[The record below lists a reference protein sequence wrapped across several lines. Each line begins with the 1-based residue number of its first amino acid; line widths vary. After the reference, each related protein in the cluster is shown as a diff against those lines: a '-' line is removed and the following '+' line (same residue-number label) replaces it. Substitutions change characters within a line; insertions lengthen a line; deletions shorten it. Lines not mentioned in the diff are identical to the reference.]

1 MAAKDVKFSGDA
13 RERMLRGVDILA
25 NAVKVTLGPKGRNV
39 VLDKSFGAPRITK
52 DGVTVAKEIELD
64 DKFENMGAQMVREV
78 AQKTNDLAGDGT
90 TTATVLAQAIVREG
104 AKSVAAG
111 MNPMDLKRGIDIAV
125 TAVVKDIEKR
135 AKKVGSSAEV
145 AQVGTISSN
154 GDANIGQMIAKAMQK
169 VGNEGVIT
177 VEEAKS
183 LETEVEIV
191 EGMQFDR
198 GYISPYFITNAE
210 KMLAELEDAYIL
222 LHEKKLSGLQSM
234 LPVLEAVVQSGK
246 PLVIIAEDVEGE
258 AIATLVVNK
267 LRGGLKVAAVKA
279 PGFGDRRKAM
289 LEDIAILTGGQL
301 ISEDLG
307 IKLENVT
314 TAMLGRAKKVIIE
327 KEKTTIVNGA
337 GKKPDIEAR
346 VGQIKAQ
353 IEETTSDYDREKLQE
368 RLAKLAGGVAVIRV
382 GGATEVEVKEKKDR
396 VEDALNATRA
406 AVEEGIVPGGGVA
419 LLRAKKAVGRIHD
432 ENADVQAGINIV
444 LKALEAPI
452 RQIAENAG
460 VEGSIVV
467 GKIMDNKSE
476 TYGFDAQ
483 NEKYVDMIDT
493 GIVDP
498 AKVVRTA
505 LQDAGSVAGL
515 LVTTEA
521 MVAELPKR
529 SGAGNAARRRHGRRN
544 GLLVQGRSE
553 NAKGAAEAA
562 PFSIAALE
570 HSASRRFRDFSTSR
584 SFAAARAQ
592 AAERRSKSPAREA
605 ASPRT
610 ARCRDRCRRW

>member
-1 MAAKDVKFSGDA
+1 MAAKDVRFSIDA
-13 RERMLRGVDILA
+13 RDRMLRGVETLA

-39 VLDKSFGAPRITK
+39 VIEKSFGAPRITK
-52 DGVTVAKEIELD
+52 DGVTVAKEIELE

-78 AQKTNDLAGDGT
+78 AQKTNDEAGDGT
-90 TTATVLAQAIVREG
+90 TTATVLAAAIVKEG
-104 AKSVAAG
+104 VKSVAAG
-111 MNPMDLKRGIDIAV
+111 MNPMDLKRGIDLAV
-125 TAVVKDIEKR
+125 TAVVADIKKR

-154 GDANIGQMIAKAMQK
+154 GDATIGKMIANAMQK

-183 LETEVEIV
+183 LETDVEIV

-198 GYISPYFITNAE
+198 GYLSPYFITNAE
-210 KMLAELEDAYIL
+210 KMVAELEDAYVL
-222 LHEKKLSGLQSM
+222 LHEKKLPGLQAL

-246 PLVIIAEDVEGE
+246 PLLIVAEDVEGE
-258 AIATLVVNK
+258 ALATLVVNK

-301 ISEDLG
+301 IAEDLG
-307 IKLENVT
+307 IKLESVT
-314 TAMLGRAKKVIIE
+314 TAMLGRAKKVVIE
-327 KEKTTIVNGA
+327 KEKTTIIDGA
-337 GKKPDIEAR
+337 GKKKDIEAR

-382 GGATEVEVKEKKDR
+382 GGATEIEVKEKKDR

-419 LLRAKKAVGRIHD
+419 LLRAKKSVGKLHND
-432 ENADVQAGINIV
+432 NADVQAGINIV

-452 RQIAENAG
+452 RQIAENSG

-467 GKIMDNKSE
+467 NKITENKSE

-483 NEKYVDMIDT
+483 TEEYVDMLDK

-498 AKVVRTA
+498 AKVVRAA
-505 LQDAGSVAGL
+505 LQDAASVAGL

-521 MVAELPKR
+521 MIAELPKE
-529 SGAGNAARRRHGRRN
+529 
-544 GLLVQGRSE
+544 Q
-553 NAKGAAEAA
+553 
-562 PFSIAALE
+562 
-570 HSASRRFRDFSTSR
+570 
-584 SFAAARAQ
+584 
-592 AAERRSKSPAREA
+592 PAMPA
-605 ASPRT
+605 MPGGGGGMGGMGF
-610 ARCRDRCRRW
+610 